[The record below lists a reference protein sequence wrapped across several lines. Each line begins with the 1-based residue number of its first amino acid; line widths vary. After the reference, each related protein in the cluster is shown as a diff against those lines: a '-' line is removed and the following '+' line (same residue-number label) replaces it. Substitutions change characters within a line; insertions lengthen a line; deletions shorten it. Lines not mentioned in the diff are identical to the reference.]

1 MTMYEI
7 TTRTTYPYSAICYI
21 TVTWPDGGLRSQGS
35 GTVVGPNDIL
45 TALHVVFDSNR
56 GGWATGITIIPGYDT
71 APANAPYGSF
81 TNWGELDGRVP
92 NWDTDGNRLL
102 TNAEAQYDMAVIGM
116 RSRIGDITG
125 WVSTQPLAADFD
137 GVMAGYPARKANTGG
152 MMAEDVPAEA
162 SSTFGVYQVRS
173 GLGAGASGGPLLHTS
188 SEGVTSVVGSLSS
201 GNSAHTSSTYAAL
214 YGEGTWDWLNAAMAA
229 NDDLIPGMLQS
240 AFIGTAAN
248 DVMTGN
254 TLDNTFSGGLGR
266 DTVVFAG
273 ARSSYAIS
281 VGSTATTVRDLT
293 PGRDGIDTLTGVE
306 RLRFTDGAVAFDL
319 NGNAGVTA
327 KILGAVF
334 GKQAVA
340 NKAYAGI
347 GLNLLDGGMLYLD
360 VMTVALNAHLGAGA
374 THEAVVTTLYTNV
387 VGFAP
392 TAEVLAHYTGLLQSG
407 QYTHATLGMLAAET
421 PDNAIS
427 INLTG
432 LAAAGLDY
440 TPAA

>member
-1 MTMYEI
+1 MYEI

-21 TVTWPDGGLRSQGS
+21 TVNWPDRGAASQGS

-45 TALHVVFDSNR
+45 TALHVVFNADR
-56 GGWATGITIIPGYDT
+56 GGWATSVTITPGYDKS
-71 APANAPYGSF
+71 PLSSPYGSF
-81 TNWGELDGRVP
+81 TNWGSLVGRTA
-92 NWDTDGNRLL
+92 NWDTNADGLL

-125 WVSTQPLAADFD
+125 WVSPQPLAADFF
-137 GVMAGYPARKANTGG
+137 GVMAGYPARGTG
-152 MMAEDVPAEA
+152 MMGEDVFADA
-162 SSTFGVYQVRS
+162 SNSFGVYQVRS

-188 SEGVTSVVGSLSS
+188 GGVTTVVGSLSS
-201 GNSAHTSSTYAAL
+201 GNSSNTSSTYAAL
-214 YGEGTWDWLNAAMAA
+214 YGEGNWEWLNAAMAA
-229 NDDLIPGMLQS
+229 NDDLIAGTLQS
-240 AFIGTAAN
+240 AFVGTAAN

-273 ARSSYAIS
+273 ARSSYTIS
-281 VGSTATTVRDLT
+281 VGITATTVRDLA
-293 PGRDGIDTLTGVE
+293 PGRDGTDTLAGVE
-306 RLRFTDGAVAFDL
+306 RLRFADGSVALDL

-392 TAEVLAHYTGLLQSG
+392 TAAVLAYYTGLLQSG
-407 QYTHATLGMLAAET
+407 QYTPASLGMLAAET
-421 PDNAIS
+421 PDNVIS

-440 TPAA
+440 TPTA

>member
-1 MTMYEI
+1 MYEI
-7 TTRTTYPYSAICYI
+7 TNRTAYPYSAICYI
-21 TVTWPDGGLRSQGS
+21 TVTWPDRGAASQGS

-45 TALHVVFDSNR
+45 TALHVVYNAER
-56 GGWATGITIIPGYDT
+56 GGWATSVTVTPGYDKS
-71 APANAPYGSF
+71 PVSSPYGSF
-81 TNWGELDGRVP
+81 TNWGSLVGRTA
-92 NWDTDGNRLL
+92 NWDTNGDGLL

-125 WVSTQPLAADFD
+125 WVNTQPLAADFY
-137 GVMAGYPARKANTGG
+137 GVMAGYPARGTG
-152 MMAEDVPAEA
+152 MMGEDVFADA
-162 SSTFGVYQVRS
+162 SGTFGVYQVRS

-188 SEGVTSVVGSLSS
+188 SDGVTTVVGSLSS
-201 GNSAHTSSTYAAL
+201 GNSSNTSSTYAAL

-254 TLDNTFSGGLGR
+254 ALDNTFSGGLGR

-281 VGSTATTVRDLT
+281 VGSTATTVRDLA
-293 PGRDGIDTLTGVE
+293 PGRDGMDTLTGVE
-306 RLRFTDGAVAFDL
+306 RLRFADGAVAFDL
-319 NGNAGVTA
+319 NGNAGVAA

-347 GLNLLDGGMLYLD
+347 GLNLLDNGMLYLD
-360 VMTVALNAHLGAGA
+360 VMKVALNAHLGL
-374 THEAVVTTLYTNV
+374 TPTNETVVTTLYTNV

-392 TAEVLAHYTGLLQSG
+392 SAEVLAYYTGLLQSG

-421 PDNAIS
+421 TDNAIG

-432 LAAAGLDY
+432 LAATGLDY
-440 TPAA
+440 TPTA